1 VVVAVDARRVP
12 GEGGRWEVYTHGGR
26 NTTGIDAVEWA
37 ARAEGLGAGEILLTS
52 MDTDGTRAG
61 YDLDLLRAVSS
72 AVRIPVIASGGAG
85 LLEHLDQA
93 LGAGAHA
100 VLAASIFHF
109 GEISVPEARAFLK
122 ERGHEVRK

>member
-1 VVVAVDARRVP
+1 P
-12 GEGGRWEVYTHGGR
+12 
-26 NTTGIDAVEWA
+26 TGIDALEWA
-37 ARAEGLGAGEILLTS
+37 ERVEGLGAGEILLTS

-61 YDLDLLRAVSS
+61 YDLELIDAISS

-85 LLEHLDQA
+85 TLAHLDEA

-109 GEISVPEARAFLK
+109 GELSIPQARSYLAA
-122 ERGHEVRK
+122 RGH